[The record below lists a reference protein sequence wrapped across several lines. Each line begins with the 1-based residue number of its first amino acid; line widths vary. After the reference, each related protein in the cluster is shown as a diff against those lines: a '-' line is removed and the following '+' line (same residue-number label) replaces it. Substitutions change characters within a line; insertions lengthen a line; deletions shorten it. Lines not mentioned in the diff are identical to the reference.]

1 MKTFTCKC
9 GERLFFENT
18 KCLSCGSL
26 LAYEFETDQLHT
38 LEKSVNEVY
47 PLSGGRSVR
56 LCQNYLDYDVC
67 NACID
72 VQQET
77 SWCIACQLNETIP
90 NLDYAQNLEKWAK
103 LESAKRRLVRTL
115 LKLNL
120 SVIPKTHQ
128 SQDGL
133 AFAFLEDQSQNPDVF
148 EVNVM
153 TGHHNGLITINLAE
167 TDDWIRE
174 STRLE
179 MGEFYRTLLGHLRH
193 ESGHYYFERY
203 VLGSENL
210 SEFERLFGDYR
221 QDYEK
226 SLKNYYATKPTSY
239 DHESFISAYS
249 QAHPLEDWAECWAHY
264 FHIVDTL
271 ETAYAFGIL
280 KDHSTNDLFS
290 KQLSDWTLLTVKL
303 NELNRSM
310 GLGDIYPFI
319 LGAKVI
325 NKLKFV
331 HQVIDPMLHP
341 KQ

>member
-1 MKTFTCKC
+1 MA
-9 GERLFFENT
+9 
-18 KCLSCGSL
+18 CGSL

-38 LEKSVNEVY
+38 LGESANKIY
-47 PLSGGRSVR
+47 PLGDGRSVR
-56 LCQNYLDYDVC
+56 LCQNYVDYDVC

-72 VQQET
+72 VQQEN

-120 SVIPKTHQ
+120 SIKPKTHQ

-133 AFAFLEDQSQNPDVF
+133 AFAFLEDQSQNPDVL

-167 TDDWIRE
+167 TDEWVRE

-179 MGEFYRTLLGHLRH
+179 MGEYYRTLLGHLRH
-193 ESGHYYFERY
+193 ESGHYYFEQY
-203 VLGSENL
+203 VLGSNYL
-210 SEFERLFGDYR
+210 FEFEQLFGDYR
-221 QDYEK
+221 KDYEK
-226 SLKNYYATKPTSY
+226 SLNDYYEANQTSY
-239 DHESFISAYS
+239 DHENFISAYS

-280 KDHSTNDLFS
+280 KNPSSNDFFS
-290 KQLSDWTLLTVKL
+290 QQLSDWTLLTVKL

-310 GLGDIYPFI
+310 GLEDMYPFI
-319 LGAKVI
+319 LGTNVI
-325 NKLKFV
+325 KKLKFV
-331 HQVIDPMLHP
+331 HQVIDPMRLP